1 MSTPE
6 IVSSEAK
13 PTRLKRFILRLAII
27 ISMLAIVAALAG
39 YLFAYSLLS
48 QRGPHTAPIIIEIE
62 RGDGRFTIKHKLQQ
76 AGVISHPLHL
86 DFVVFLEPEG
96 FKPRAG
102 EYKIPAG
109 ASLAQIISLLN
120 SGKTYQRRITIIEG
134 WRSYD
139 VMLALNEAEGLS
151 SVILRPPPE
160 GSVFP
165 DTYYYTK
172 GMDRREILAMM
183 QEKME
188 IMLAQ
193 NWATRQENLPYGSP
207 RDLLIMASIIEKET
221 GRAEERG
228 LVSGVFVN
236 RLRKKMRLQS
246 DPTVAYGL
254 AGDSALPTQL
264 TKKDLNDPHSWN
276 TYRRQGLPVGPIAN
290 PGADALQAAANP
302 EETENLYF
310 VADGKG
316 GHNFAKT
323 LDVHNLNVRTYRKL
337 KSQEQLK

>member
-1 MSTPE
+1 MSAPE
-6 IVSSEAK
+6 TASPEAK
-13 PTRLKRFILRLAII
+13 PSRLKRLALRLAII
-27 ISMLAIVAALAG
+27 TAMLGVVAAMAG
-39 YLFAYSLLS
+39 YLFVDSLRS
-48 QRGPHTAPIIIEIE
+48 QQGPHTTAILIDIE
-62 RGDGRFTIKHKLQQ
+62 RGDGRFAIKHKLQQ

-86 DFVVFLEPEG
+86 DIVAWLERGG
-96 FKPRAG
+96 FQPRAG

-109 ASLAQIISLLN
+109 ASLAQILELLN

-172 GMDRREILAMM
+172 GMDRRAILAIM

-188 IMLAQ
+188 ITLAQ
-193 NWATRQENLPYGSP
+193 IWAERRADLPYKSP

-221 GRAEERG
+221 GRASERA

-236 RLRKKMRLQS
+236 RLYKKMRLQS

-254 AGDSALPTQL
+254 VREAALPTQL
-264 TKKDLNDPHSWN
+264 TKKDLNNPHSWN
-276 TYRRQGLPVGPIAN
+276 TYRMRGLPLGPIAN
-290 PGADALQAAANP
+290 PGEDALRAAANP
-302 EETENLYF
+302 KETDYLYF

-323 LDVHNLNVRTYRKL
+323 LDAHNRNVRTYRKL
-337 KSQEQLK
+337 KSQDK

>member
-1 MSTPE
+1 VRAPE
-6 IVSSEAK
+6 TASPEVK
-13 PTRLKRFILRLAII
+13 PSRLKRFILRLAII
-27 ISMLAIVAALAG
+27 SAMLAIVAALAG
-39 YLFAYSLLS
+39 YLFADSLRN
-48 QRGPHTAPIIIEIE
+48 QQGPHTTAILIDIE
-62 RGDGRFTIKHKLQQ
+62 RGDGRFAIKHKLQQ

-86 DFVVFLEPEG
+86 DIVVFLEPDG
-96 FKPRAG
+96 FRPRAG

-109 ASLAQIISLLN
+109 ASLSQIIALLN

-172 GMDRREILAMM
+172 GMDRREILATM

-188 IMLAQ
+188 ITLAQ
-193 NWATRQENLPYGSP
+193 IWAERRENLPYKSP

-221 GRAEERG
+221 GRAGERT

-254 AGDSALPTQL
+254 VRDAALPTQL
-264 TKKDLNDPHSWN
+264 TKKDLNNPHSWN
-276 TYRRQGLPVGPIAN
+276 TYRMRGLPIGPIAN

-302 EETENLYF
+302 EVTKYLYF

-323 LDVHNLNVRTYRKL
+323 LDAHNRNVRTYRKL
-337 KSQEQLK
+337 KSPD